1 MVPGCWWLWRLRWAS
16 SLWTTFQRHSWRSD
30 LSSTPL
36 TSSSSLCTLQLTLA
50 GLWSPRRSRTRY
62 FDTEEDI
69 LAADAWQSS
78 VWRSRWS
85 ACPQDGL
92 AGDLC
97 RRNIEDVHC
106 SVQFLGSKWT
116 TLDRRLMLIWLE
128 WIYVIDLRRLLAFRY
143 SIEYST

>member
-1 MVPGCWWLWRLRWAS
+1 MPSGRGSVRA
-16 SLWTTFQRHSWRSD
+16 
-30 LSSTPL
+30 
-36 TSSSSLCTLQLTLA
+36 
-50 GLWSPRRSRTRY
+50 PRRSRTRY

-143 SIEYST
+143 SIEYSTYSLFLVLVLMVKVTDF